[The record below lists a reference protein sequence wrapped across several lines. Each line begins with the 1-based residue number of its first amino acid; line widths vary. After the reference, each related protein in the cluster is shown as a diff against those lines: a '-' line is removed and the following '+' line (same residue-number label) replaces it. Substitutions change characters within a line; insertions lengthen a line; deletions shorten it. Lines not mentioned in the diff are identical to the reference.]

1 MRDPVYLRDPRVG
14 SSDRRS
20 TLDVPPIP
28 HRTRTRT
35 RTWLSRPSAASS
47 SSSSS
52 FIIPRHHVD
61 YSYSFRDTSF
71 RMIASA
77 MHRRLLRA
85 TGPATSCR
93 PTRAQNRF
101 VCRAANIDVADM
113 SALKPKKGTFCC
125 TRRAAS
131 HAAQGASCGLAP
143 LPVSQGIP
151 LSFRSLPAPLSARH
165 GRYGR
170 YGRECRYRGSLTGL
184 MRTPRCR
191 EEREEE
197 GGRHRRERPESV
209 DAAGGNPVEHSLR
222 GDGHCGD

>member
-1 MRDPVYLRDPRVG
+1 
-14 SSDRRS
+14 
-20 TLDVPPIP
+20 
-28 HRTRTRT
+28 
-35 RTWLSRPSAASS
+35 
-47 SSSSS
+47 
-52 FIIPRHHVD
+52 
-61 YSYSFRDTSF
+61 
-71 RMIASA
+71 

-151 LSFRSLPAPLSARH
+151 FLSAPFPPPSRPLPAPLPPPFPPD
-165 GRYGR
+165 
-170 YGRECRYRGSLTGL
+170 TVDTVD
-184 MRTPRCR
+184 MV
-191 EEREEE
+191 
-197 GGRHRRERPESV
+197 ESV
-209 DAAGGNPVEHSLR
+209 GTEAH
-222 GDGHCGD
+222 

>member
-1 MRDPVYLRDPRVG
+1 MCPLYPTGRGRGR
-14 SSDRRS
+14 
-20 TLDVPPIP
+20 II
-28 HRTRTRT
+28 
-35 RTWLSRPSAASS
+35 SALGCIVIVIVIV
-47 SSSSS
+47 
-52 FIIPRHHVD
+52 IIPRHHVD

-85 TGPATSCR
+85 TGPATSFR

-151 LSFRSLPAPLSARH
+151 LSFRTLPPPFPPPPRPPFRPTRSIRSI
-165 GRYGR
+165 RSIR
-170 YGRECRYRGSLTGL
+170 SRVSVPRLTD
-184 MRTPRCR
+184 R
-191 EEREEE
+191 
-197 GGRHRRERPESV
+197 V
-209 DAAGGNPVEHSLR
+209 DAHSSL
-222 GDGHCGD
+222 

>member
-35 RTWLSRPSAASS
+35 WGLLLVISAA
-47 SSSSS
+47 SSS

-131 HAAQGASCGLAP
+131 HAAQGASCRLAP

-151 LSFRSLPAPLSARH
+151 FLSAPFPPPSRPT
-165 GRYGR
+165 RSTR
-170 YGRECRYRGSLTGL
+170 SIRSRVSVPRLTD
-184 MRTPRCR
+184 R
-191 EEREEE
+191 
-197 GGRHRRERPESV
+197 V
-209 DAAGGNPVEHSLR
+209 DAHSSL
-222 GDGHCGD
+222 